1 MKREFSIPVTME
13 AQISKALNNL
23 GVEISDSKKIADCV
37 LNLSDFFIHLGNH
50 STPWKEKWVQI
61 AYLAYFLPL
70 NFLRAQA
77 VVVQGENRNFFAGLD
92 HAIDF
97 GAGPGTA
104 SLALNQIFT
113 HENLHLI
120 EWAEQA
126 IQQSQFFGSFKYSK
140 KFDAQIL
147 KNPKKT
153 LAVFSYS
160 LTELDAFP
168 AWASDCEALMILEPA
183 THEQGRKL
191 QELRGTLIQKGFQA
205 WAPCTHQEACPL
217 LIHSKKDWC
226 HDRIFFKAP
235 KWFDQIE
242 KHLPIKNKTI
252 TFSYLLARK
261 TPPEKL
267 EKTGRLVGDQ
277 LQEKGKDRQLFCR
290 NDRREYL
297 SWLHKMGPTPELYR
311 GDLFELPKVIQEVS
325 NEIRFP
331 QD

>member
-1 MKREFSIPVTME
+1 MKREFSIPLEME
-13 AQISKALNNL
+13 AQISEALKSL
-23 GVEISDSKKIADCV
+23 GTSLSDSKKIAECV
-37 LNLSDFFIHLGNH
+37 LNLSDFFIQPGNH

-77 VVVQGENRNFFAGLD
+77 AIIAGQPLGFFEGLEKV
-92 HAIDF
+92 IDF

-104 SLALNQIFT
+104 TLALKNIFSS
-113 HENLHLI
+113 ENLHLI

-126 IQQSQFFGSFKYSK
+126 IQLSKFFGSFKYSQ
-140 KFDAQIL
+140 KFDSQFL
-147 KNPKKT
+147 KHPSKT

-160 LTELDAFP
+160 LTELDTFP
-168 AWASDCEALMILEPA
+168 VWASECEALMILEPA
-183 THEQGRKL
+183 THSEGRRL
-191 QELRGTLIQKGFQA
+191 QELRGTLLEKGFYA
-205 WAPCTHQEACPL
+205 WAPCTHQNACPL
-217 LIHSKKDWC
+217 LVHSKKDWC

-235 KWFDQIE
+235 KWFEQIE
-242 KHLPIKNKTI
+242 KNLPIKNKTL

-261 TPPEKL
+261 IAPKKFENI
-267 EKTGRLVGDQ
+267 GRLIGDQ

-297 SWLHKMGPTPELYR
+297 SWLHKVGPTPELYR
-311 GDLFELPKVIQEVS
+311 GDLFELPEVFQEVS